1 MDRTTQEALTLTDP
15 LMRRLNAM
23 DWPVPSMDRP
33 SPQRGQLWR
42 AAWEGSAGLVVVA
55 GSAVSRRVPV
65 MIATADDVGDE
76 NTVVATTENGMKIA
90 VWAGLHAEIMMFT
103 LDHRLAD
110 LTAESLAAV
119 TAASEGAH
127 LSEWAPIITV
137 LDDRVLI
144 RVSLAAKLREFA
156 SAEWVPAV
164 DERSSTLAQLAEAS
178 GVTASQVAARLG
190 IAPGAARRLLLG
202 RAEPTD
208 DQRPVLSELMGPI
221 PESSLRIDEGLV
233 AVLDRPDYRPRLQ
246 LIADQDHDGDETAA
260 RRARS
265 ERAMAMAARHRR
277 ADNRNWADLA
287 RRALDED

>member
-1 MDRTTQEALTLTDP
+1 MTDP

-55 GSAVSRRVPV
+55 GSAASRKVPV

-76 NTVVATTENGMKIA
+76 KTVVATTENGMKIA
-90 VWAGLHAEIMMFT
+90 VWTGLHAEIMMFT

-127 LSEWAPIITV
+127 LSEWAPIISV

-156 SAEWVPAV
+156 GAEWVPAV
-164 DERSSTLAQLAEAS
+164 DDERPSTLAQLAESS

-208 DQRPVLSELMGPI
+208 DQRSVLSELIGPI
-221 PESSLRIDEGLV
+221 QESSLRIDEGLV
-233 AVLDRPDYRPRLQ
+233 AVLDRPDFRPRLQ

-265 ERAMAMAARHRR
+265 ERVMAMAARHRR
-277 ADNRNWADLA
+277 AGNRNWADLA